1 MQPSDA
7 QVERSITALQT
18 AAASGRTTLIRPP
31 VHATDLP
38 AGLADRLSSAP
49 VIRLDRVAAA
59 RARLA
64 QGATP
69 TAEDVAGKLVGRL
82 VCDRLR

>member
-7 QVERSITALQT
+7 QVERSITALER
-18 AAASGRTTLIRPP
+18 AATPGRTAVVDRSERPE
-31 VHATDLP
+31 DLP
-38 AGLADRLSSAP
+38 AGLVDRLSSGP
-49 VIRLDRVAAA
+49 VVRLDRVAAA
-59 RARLA
+59 RAWLA

-69 TAEDVAGKLVGRL
+69 TPEDVAGKLVGRL